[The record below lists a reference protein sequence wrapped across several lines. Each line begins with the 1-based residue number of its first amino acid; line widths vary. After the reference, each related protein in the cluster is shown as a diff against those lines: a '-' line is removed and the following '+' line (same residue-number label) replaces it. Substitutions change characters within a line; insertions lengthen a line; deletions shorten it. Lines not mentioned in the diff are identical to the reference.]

1 MRSAAADETPRL
13 SREPSGS
20 SVPRRP
26 ASPAARENA
35 HGRNFSLPKSR
46 AACLNTR
53 AVNKP
58 LALLCYENLLT
69 GNQLLN
75 RLHDQGYRTALV
87 ADPDRL
93 VEQAVADLPLLVAV
107 ELATRTDQ
115 VCEAV
120 RQLKRHQP
128 TAHVPVLAYAKLGAG
143 KGDRRFNDAARGAGI
158 DLLANEAGLLTQLP
172 QLLDQVLQVE

>member
-1 MRSAAADETPRL
+1 L
-13 SREPSGS
+13 N
-20 SVPRRP
+20 VP
-26 ASPAARENA
+26 
-35 HGRNFSLPKSR
+35 
-46 AACLNTR
+46 

-87 ADPDRL
+87 TDLDRL
-93 VEQAVADLPLLVAV
+93 VEQASADLPLLVAV
-107 ELATRTDQ
+107 ELADRTDA

-120 RQLKRHQP
+120 RLLKRNAA

-172 QLLDQVLQVE
+172 QLLDQVLHVE